1 MKKLSIILFLCAMIS
16 TSFAQLTLV
25 HTFQSCDWLDIRG
38 DLNLL
43 GEPIN
48 RYVIRNGNS
57 VQIYKPDFSLEKTV
71 NVNLPSGYTLSS
83 VSVSQ
88 HLYNTDNSYEFIVT
102 ATNPDVFSNQQ
113 YNNYYYLAIVN
124 ENGSI
129 LEDFGYAYTIM
140 GGYNRIAGQLR
151 FYVMKEMYSTNSTD
165 TQYTV
170 EIYSC
175 SGNYSGVA
183 PIESHNQ
190 LSPYPNPA
198 TSIIN
203 LPYELAQGTT
213 AEMRIFNSNGQVVE
227 VKQLGSHFNNI
238 LLNVDNYVP
247 GIYFY
252 EYNGNRGKFIVQ

>member
-16 TSFAQLTLV
+16 TSFAQLTLL
-25 HTFQSCDWLDIRG
+25 HTFDGNVQAQGEYIT
-38 DLNLL
+38 
-43 GEPIN
+43 EPIN
-48 RYVIRNGNS
+48 RYIYRNNNTI
-57 VQIYKPDFSLEKTV
+57 QIYKPDFSLEKTV
-71 NVNLPSGYTLSS
+71 SISLPAGYEITLITTT
-83 VSVSQ
+83 Q
-88 HLYNTDNSYEFIVT
+88 HFFNSDNKYEFFISAHQT
-102 ATNPDVFSNQQ
+102 EAAASDQ
-113 YNNYYYLAIVN
+113 YSYAVIINDEGTVIHN
-124 ENGSI
+124 
-129 LEDFGYAYTIM
+129 FGYSYM
-140 GGYNRIAGQLR
+140 FSGSCHRIAGQLR
-151 FYVMKEMYSTNSTD
+151 FVLLKYIYTGTSTINYNTE
-165 TQYTV
+165 V
-170 EIYSC
+170 YSC
-175 SGNYSGVA
+175 GGNYSGVA